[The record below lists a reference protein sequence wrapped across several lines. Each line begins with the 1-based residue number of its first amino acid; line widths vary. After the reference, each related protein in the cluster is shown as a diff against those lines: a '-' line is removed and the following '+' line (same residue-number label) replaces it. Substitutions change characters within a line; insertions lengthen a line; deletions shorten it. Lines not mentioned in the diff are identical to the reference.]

1 MIFHEFIFL
10 VLLPVG
16 ITSATP
22 AQDFR
27 SSLIRAPYSI
37 SFGEVTVG
45 KTSDPQKITVL
56 NTANTGGLIDKITVT
71 GDFTQ
76 TTNCPTPPAS
86 IAQNVT
92 FGVEVAFKPMA
103 AGPASGTVSIFHDRS
118 PYPLTVSLTGSGTL
132 NVSSVKA
139 SSSSLNFG
147 EQDIGTTSKPQT
159 ITLSNAGKK
168 TLLVSA
174 VNLYGDDFAILMSS
188 TCENIGALTPDSSC
202 TVVVAFTPLKVGK
215 RDGSLKF
222 TDDAADSP
230 QMVTLTG
237 IGKQ

>member
-1 MIFHEFIFL
+1 M
-10 VLLPVG
+10 V
-16 ITSATP
+16 TSAAP

-45 KTSDPQKITVL
+45 KTSDPQTITVL
-56 NTANTGGLIDKITVT
+56 NTANSGGQINKITVT

-86 IAQNVT
+86 VAQNETCGVDVT
-92 FGVEVAFKPMA
+92 FRPMA

-118 PYPLTVSLTGSGTL
+118 PDPLTVSLTGSGTL

-147 EQDIGTTSKPQT
+147 EQDVGMMSMPQT
-159 ITLSNAGKK
+159 ITMSNAGKK
-168 TLLVSA
+168 TILVSA
-174 VNLYGDDFAILMSS
+174 VNLDGDFTMMTNS
-188 TCENIGALTPDSSC
+188 TCESIEGTLAPGSSC
-202 TVVVAFTPLKVGK
+202 TVVVTFTPLEVGK
-215 RDGSLKF
+215 REGSLKF
-222 TDDAADSP
+222 TDDGADSP
-230 QMVTLTG
+230 QTVALTG